1 MEVKSL
7 IAVLIRRWWLIAVPA
22 LVALALSLP
31 MLGQALRPTPLQR
44 VTLRFTAGQPPQPN
58 SAETFEERSYISWL
72 GSEYAII
79 NLAAWLRTE
88 SFAREVAAL
97 LEGGEHATSSEAV
110 RAMIASDSVR
120 SIMTLYLTASEPAER
135 LRAVAEAAI
144 QVLAQKSDLYFP
156 QLSGQPA
163 RIVPLDAVEV
173 LPLPTPITERLAPL
187 LRVLIGVL
195 GGVGLAFLAE
205 YLDPTLRTRRE
216 LEALELPILAEIP
229 QS

>member
-1 MEVKSL
+1 MEIKSL
-7 IAVLIRRWWLIAVPA
+7 LAVLSRRWWLIAVPA

-44 VTLRFTAGQPPQPN
+44 VTLRFTAGQPPQPD
-58 SAETFEERSYISWL
+58 SAQTFEESSYISWL

-88 SFAREVAAL
+88 SFAREVVAL
-97 LEGGEHATSSEAV
+97 LNAAEQVTDSETV

-120 SIMTLYLTASEPAER
+120 SIMTLYLTAADPDL

-144 QVLAQKSDLYFP
+144 QVLAHKSDAYFP

-187 LRVLIGVL
+187 LRVLIGGL

-216 LEALELPILAEIP
+216 LEVLDLPILAEIP
-229 QS
+229 RS

>member
-1 MEVKSL
+1 MELRSL
-7 IAVLIRRWWLIAVPA
+7 FAVLIRRWWLIAVPA

-44 VTLRFTAGQPPQPN
+44 VTLRFTAGQPPQPD
-58 SAETFEERSYISWL
+58 SAQTFEESSYISWL

-88 SFAREVAAL
+88 SFAREVVAL
-97 LEGGEHATSSEAV
+97 LNAAEQTADSETV

-120 SIMTLYLTASEPAER
+120 SIMTLYLTAADPDL

-144 QVLAQKSDLYFP
+144 QVLAQKSDAYFP

-216 LEALELPILAEIP
+216 LEALDLPILAEIP
-229 QS
+229 RS